1 MEGEELEQYGEE
13 LPSQKAVSLVPQ
25 GVLFVAKEGYIHY
38 FFFLEKAF
46 YKVVSS
52 TGGVV
57 TTWPVCVC
65 VCVYLCV

>member
-52 TGGVV
+52 TGG
-57 TTWPVCVC
+57 W
-65 VCVYLCV
+65 

>member
-38 FFFLEKAF
+38 FFFWRRPF
-46 YKVVSS
+46 IR
-52 TGGVV
+52 
-57 TTWPVCVC
+57 W
-65 VCVYLCV
+65 